1 MLKKV
6 CAVKSERRKVKVRL
20 ERCAPFLFF
29 INCHIF
35 AHFYTNLYKQYM
47 CRKCHHRM
55 KYNFSIHIH
64 FLQDADRVPFN
75 FYTETWQGRRMMTN
89 WQGRIEES
97 KWRRSSSTGA
107 LFVLNQTEKLVLS
120 CPCRRNKRGK
130 ISLLCFF
137 LHYCYTSKKDRC
149 CTKKHNNS
157 GETPHKTLAC
167 LIHPTQLF
175 LLCFQSQIN

>member
-1 MLKKV
+1 MW
-6 CAVKSERRKVKVRL
+6 
-20 ERCAPFLFF
+20 
-29 INCHIF
+29 
-35 AHFYTNLYKQYM
+35 
-47 CRKCHHRM
+47 RKCHHRM
-55 KYNFSIHIH
+55 NYTFSIHIH

-130 ISLLCFF
+130 ISLLCF
-137 LHYCYTSKKDRC
+137 CVYT
-149 CTKKHNNS
+149 TA
-157 GETPHKTLAC
+157 TLAKRTDAVPKSITAVEKLRIRLWLASSTQHNC
-167 LIHPTQLF
+167 FYFAFKVRLINL
-175 LLCFQSQIN
+175 